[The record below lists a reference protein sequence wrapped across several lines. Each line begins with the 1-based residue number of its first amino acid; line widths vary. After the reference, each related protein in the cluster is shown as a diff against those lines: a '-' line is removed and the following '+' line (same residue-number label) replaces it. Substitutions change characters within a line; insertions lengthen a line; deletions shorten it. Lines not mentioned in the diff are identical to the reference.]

1 MTVSTLSNSLV
12 AKKIKELPESKKKE
26 LSKLKDAC
34 SEFESIFMHQML
46 KEMRKTVDPKN
57 SLVYGGQAEEI
68 FSDML
73 DQERAKEMK
82 IGLGDMMF
90 RQLSQSIISSTDK
103 PSRKLNKNT
112 GLRKE

>member
-1 MTVSTLSNSLV
+1 MTVSSLSNSLL
-12 AKKIKELPESKKKE
+12 ADKIKELPESKKQE
-26 LSKLKDAC
+26 LTKLKEAC

-46 KEMRKTVDPKN
+46 KEMRKTVNPKN

-90 RQLSQSIISSTDK
+90 RQLSQSIISSTSK
-103 PSRKLNKNT
+103 PKKKQNL
-112 GLRKE
+112 

>member
-1 MTVSTLSNSLV
+1 MTISSLSNSLL
-12 AKKIKELPESKKKE
+12 ADKIRELPESKKQE
-26 LSKLKDAC
+26 LTKLKEAC

-46 KEMRKTVDPKN
+46 KEMRKTVNPKN
-57 SLVYGGQAEEI
+57 TLVYGGQAEEI

-90 RQLSQSIISSTDK
+90 RQLSQSIISVTNK
-103 PSRKLNKNT
+103 PRKNNK
-112 GLRKE
+112 

>member
-1 MTVSTLSNSLV
+1 MTVSTLSNSLLFD
-12 AKKIKELPESKKKE
+12 KIKDLPESKKQE
-26 LSKLKDAC
+26 LTKLKDAC

-73 DQERAKEMK
+73 DQERAKDIK

-90 RQLSQSIISSTDK
+90 KQLSQSIISTTTRPHK
-103 PSRKLNKNT
+103 K
-112 GLRKE
+112 